1 MPGLRR
7 GKESEKR
14 HVELKNRQQEQQQWQ
29 RAAQKVSVVS
39 EGANQQIWW

>member
-14 HVELKNRQQEQQQWQ
+14 HVEPKNRQQEQQQWK
-29 RAAQKVSVVS
+29 RAAQVSVVS
-39 EGANQQIWW
+39 EEANRQIWW

>member
-14 HVELKNRQQEQQQWQ
+14 HVELKNRQQKWQ
-29 RAAQKVSVVS
+29 RAAQEVSVVS
-39 EGANQQIWW
+39 EEANQQIWW